1 MFDRHPDQAAAR
13 KGYTLVGSL
22 FAIFGLAM
30 AWFGSVIGAIV
41 GLAFAALLIVPSLC
55 CGHAAFARYEKWLSR
70 LAPFGN
76 L

>member
-13 KGYTLVGSL
+13 KGYTLVGGL

-30 AWFGSVIGAIV
+30 AWFGSVPGAII

-55 CGHAAFARYEKWLSR
+55 CGHAAFARYEKGLSWL
-70 LAPFGN
+70 AAFGN